1 MPRTSRQTLE
11 YWQFDVGLFKD
22 GKIVDL
28 NDRYGPLGEA
38 IYFRILSY
46 IAETDGYFAQLNESL
61 LLWVYRSIGSK
72 WIRSRQVVAEVID
85 YCGVCGLFDVNLLRQ
100 NVLTSRG
107 IQRRWLYAKQK
118 SRARG
123 YSTAEY
129 WLLENEPLH
138 GVPLP
143 FSGNVRNNPDNCSNN
158 PDNCDKNS
166 PYKVKESKVKESKE
180 KIRTAHTCASRTD
193 GQESEDVDSA
203 SLPSSSPYMK
213 EFFDKYRFADY
224 PSGDLSKYDFKLLLD
239 RFAESNF
246 LQKTY
251 SWRWVE
257 KNYESI
263 LRGEKKDFPKRTRT
277 EAEEAPRKKESG
289 FEKAQRFLK
298 KYEEEEGT
306 CEN

>member
-11 YWQFDVGLFKD
+11 YWQFDVGLFND

-129 WLLENEPLH
+129 WLLEDEPLH

-143 FSGNVRNNPDNCSNN
+143 FSENVRNNPDNCSNN

-166 PYKVKESKVKESKE
+166 PYKVNESKDIIAQCKGAQV
-180 KIRTAHTCASRTD
+180 A
-193 GQESEDVDSA
+193 QES
-203 SLPSSSPYMK
+203 P
-213 EFFDKYRFADY
+213 
-224 PSGDLSKYDFKLLLD
+224 LLH
-239 RFAESNF
+239 
-246 LQKTY
+246 K
-251 SWRWVE
+251 
-257 KNYESI
+257 KGG
-263 LRGEKKDFPKRTRT
+263 GEKKPSPEQITFFNRYHLIPDPNDDMSKYNFAKLLTRFSESAFLQNTKFWSFVKKNYSDILAGKYYNMKPLGEKEKPKT
-277 EAEEAPRKKESG
+277 AEGNIHNYTPEELVDIFDSI
-289 FEKAQRFLK
+289 EKRQLF
-298 KYEEEEGT
+298 
-306 CEN
+306 

>member
-11 YWQFDVGLFKD
+11 YWQFDVGLFND

-138 GVPLP
+138 GTPLP
-143 FSGNVRNNPDNCSNN
+143 FSENVCNNPDNCSNN

-166 PYKVKESKVKESKE
+166 PYKVKESEDIIAQYKG
-180 KIRTAHTCASRTD
+180 AQAA
-193 GQESEDVDSA
+193 QESPLLRNKEGGA
-203 SLPSSSPYMK
+203 KKPSP
-213 EFFDKYRFADY
+213 EQITFFNRYRLIPD
-224 PSGDLSKYDFKLLLD
+224 PNDDMSKYDFAKLLT
-239 RFAESNF
+239 RFSESAF
-246 LQKTY
+246 LQNTKFW
-251 SWRWVE
+251 SFVK
-257 KNYESI
+257 KNYSDI
-263 LRGEKKDFPKRTRT
+263 LAGKYYDMKPLGEKEKPKMQEGAIHNYTP
-277 EAEEAPRKKESG
+277 EELVDIFDSI
-289 FEKAQRFLK
+289 EKRQLF
-298 KYEEEEGT
+298 
-306 CEN
+306 